1 MHDADHVRTR
11 SGARL
16 FVRDWGA
23 GAPVLLLPGWA
34 MTSDLWATVML
45 RLTEAGLR
53 AISYDRRGHG
63 RSSDP
68 GPMDYDTLADDL
80 TDVMT
85 ALDLRACTV
94 VAHSGAGGEVV
105 RAITRHGAE
114 RIAHIVLVGAT
125 LPAPMCTPTNPD
137 GVPPEAFAA
146 TERQLRDDLDGWID
160 DNAQPFAPGASQR
173 TIAWLAT
180 LVQGCSRRAI
190 VDFQRAVVRADFR
203 AELARVDVPLTIIQG
218 DLDVSAPSAL
228 CGERVAALKP
238 RAEFLPY
245 AGVAHGPMVT
255 HASRLADDIAAR
267 ARWNA
272 GDVASWHH
280 RATGKPRLA
289 GRPHEDSPETAWP
302 RPPRSSSANR

>member
-1 MHDADHVRTR
+1 MHDDDFIRTR

-16 FVRDWGA
+16 FVRDWGS

-45 RLTEAGLR
+45 RLNEAGLR

-105 RAITRHGAE
+105 RAVTRHGAD

-125 LPAPMCTPTNPD
+125 LPAPMRTDANPD

-146 TERQLRDDLDGWID
+146 IERQLRDDLDGWID
-160 DNAQPFAPGASQR
+160 ENAQPFAPGASAR
-173 TIAWLAT
+173 TIAWLAAM
-180 LVQGCSRRAI
+180 VQGCSRRAI
-190 VDFQRAVVRADFR
+190 VEYQRAVARSDFR
-203 AELARVDVPLTIIQG
+203 AELAAIDVALTIIQG
-218 DLDVSAPSAL
+218 DLDVSAPPAL
-228 CGERVAALKP
+228 CGERAAALKP
-238 RAEFLPY
+238 DAEYLAYP
-245 AGVAHGPMVT
+245 GVAHGPMVT
-255 HASRLADDIAAR
+255 HATLLADDIATR

-272 GDVASWHH
+272 GSAASWHH
-280 RATGKPRLA
+280 HGTRKPQLP
-289 GRPHEDSPETAWP
+289 GRPHEASPETAWP
-302 RPPRSSSANR
+302 RPPRTSSANR